1 MRYFYLLFIV
11 FLNPCFAQEQMNSI
25 YFPQEQ
31 LIHPKCVDSVN
42 KNACL
47 NAKIQKNLVIVL
59 RNALKEIKVK
69 KDTIRASVTFEVDK
83 NGFLVEGRVRT
94 YVNDST
100 LREDFKDELNSITEN
115 LPRFDILNRK
125 PKPHISIH
133 NLSYLFLTQKAKGDS
148 ELILLTNINNSEY
161 SGGYIQEIPLFP
173 ECKRGNEQKARLCFQ
188 KKMQKHISRNFRY
201 PEVAKKKGLQG
212 KVYIIFVIN
221 KEGNIENIRV
231 RGPYKPL
238 EDEAI
243 RIIKLLPK
251 LEPGLRNGKPVKVP
265 YSIPITFRL

>member
-1 MRYFYLLFIV
+1 MRYVYLLFIV
-11 FLNPCFAQEQMNSI
+11 FLNPCFAQEQTNLI

-47 NAKIQKNLVIVL
+47 EAKIQKELVFVL
-59 RNALKEIKVK
+59 RNALKEIKVT
-69 KDTIRASVTFEVDK
+69 KDTIKASVSFEVDRK
-83 NGFLVEGRVRT
+83 GFLVVGSDRT

-100 LREDFKDELNSITEN
+100 LRKDFKEDLKSITEN

-125 PKPHISIH
+125 PKPYASTHS
-133 NLSYLFLTQKAKGDS
+133 LSYVFLTQNVKGVS
-148 ELILLTNINNSEY
+148 EPILLMGPNTNKY

-173 ECKRGNEQKARLCFQ
+173 DCKRGNEQKARLCFQ
-188 KKMQKHISRNFRY
+188 KKMQNHISHNFRN
-201 PEVAKKKGLQG
+201 PKVALKKGLQG
-212 KVYIIFVIN
+212 KVDIIFVIN
-221 KEGNIENIRV
+221 KEGIIENLRV
-231 RGPYKPL
+231 KAPYKPL

-251 LEPGLRNGKPVKVP
+251 LEPGLRNGKPVRVP